1 MLKIYTRI
9 YTHFFRNQ
17 KKLKEIIKETNIL
30 VFSAILK
37 PSVCI
42 WNYTEST
49 PLTAENGTTDN
60 CSAVF
65 AFSIPKN
72 IPKSL
77 QK

>member
-37 PSVCI
+37 LSVCI
-42 WNYTEST
+42 
-49 PLTAENGTTDN
+49 
-60 CSAVF
+60 
-65 AFSIPKN
+65 
-72 IPKSL
+72 
-77 QK
+77 